1 MLKIAPTLI
10 VEKVEPTVDFMVDK
24 LSFEKTAEVPGK
36 DGLSFAMLV
45 NGNVEIHIQERS
57 SAAEGMPYF
66 GKSAMPPSSFLY
78 IDVEDVSSIYEKL
91 KDQDIVLPLEK
102 TFYGATHFFIR
113 EPGGHVFG
121 FSENQST

>member
-10 VEKVEPTVDFMVDK
+10 VEKVEPTLEFMVEK
-24 LSFEKTAEVPGK
+24 LSFEKIAEVPG
-36 DGLSFAMLV
+36 DGGLSFAMLV
-45 NGNVEIHIQERS
+45 NGSLEVHLQTRS

-66 GKSAMPPSSFLY
+66 ANASMPPSCFLY
-78 IDVEDVSSIYEKL
+78 IDVENVSSIYAKL
-91 KDQDIVLPLEK
+91 KDMDIVVPLEK

-121 FSENQST
+121 FSQNETA